1 MQGNFDLLTS
11 TLKAGKFEGFFSQ
24 KKFSETFAPS
34 HLFFMEWENFM
45 ILPEF
50 QSVAIAADKFKS
62 MAENKI
68 FEVQAEMPTTGFL
81 SMPITLKVFQWKQG
95 EFKNFEFKSS
105 NVWNSIFI
113 KTKVTGSFSGI
124 YQLGSDDSESK
135 IVQPEMTHY
144 PIFPL
149 QA

>member
-1 MQGNFDLLTS
+1 MSSSFFEIS
-11 TLKAGKFEGFFSQ
+11 GKFEGFFSQ
-24 KKFSETFAPS
+24 KKFSETLAPS

-45 ILPEF
+45 IHGNPQTSVIPMEKFNEF
-50 QSVAIAADKFKS
+50 VNK
-62 MAENKI
+62 KI
-68 FEVQAEMPTTGFL
+68 FDVQAELPTTGFL
-81 SMPITLKVFQWKQG
+81 TVPISLKVLQWKQE

-105 NVWNSIFI
+105 SVWSSISI
-113 KTKVTGSFSGI
+113 KTKVTGSFTGI
-124 YQLGSDDSESK
+124 YQLGSDDSASK

>member
-1 MQGNFDLLTS
+1 
-11 TLKAGKFEGFFSQ
+11 
-24 KKFSETFAPS
+24 
-34 HLFFMEWENFM
+34 M

-81 SMPITLKVFQWKQG
+81 SMPITLKVFKWKQE

-105 NVWNSIFI
+105 NVWNSISI

-124 YQLGSDDSESK
+124 YQIGTDESENK